1 MPQLKSLDVFSSFSM
16 AKNNFI
22 QLWEESDY
30 IELIA
35 SADVRGV
42 IGLANLEL
50 ACLSHG
56 KKYKRTFRPS

>member
-1 MPQLKSLDVFSSFSM
+1 MPPLKSLDVFSSFSVG
-16 AKNNFI
+16 KTKFI
-22 QLWEESDY
+22 ELWEDSDY

-35 SADVRGV
+35 SADTRGV

-56 KKYKRTFRPS
+56 KKYKRT